1 MYLPLFAA
9 MSSRY
14 RDAGEQCPRVIT
26 LDEAFAGI
34 DEKNIE
40 ELFKAC
46 EQLQF
51 NYVMNSQALFG
62 DYATVSSLAIYELMR
77 PQNAAFVDVISYY
90 WDGKTKHLLLGG
102 DEGDS

>member
-9 MSSRY
+9 TYSRY
-14 RDAGEQCPRVIT
+14 EDAGEQCPRVIT

-34 DEKNIE
+34 DDQNIA

-46 EQLQF
+46 EQLNF

-62 DYATVSSLAIYELMR
+62 DYPTVSKLAIYELLR
-77 PQNAAFVDVISYY
+77 PQNVNFVTTIRYY
-90 WDGKTKHLLLGG
+90 WDGQKKHLLTGG
-102 DEGDS
+102 EELV